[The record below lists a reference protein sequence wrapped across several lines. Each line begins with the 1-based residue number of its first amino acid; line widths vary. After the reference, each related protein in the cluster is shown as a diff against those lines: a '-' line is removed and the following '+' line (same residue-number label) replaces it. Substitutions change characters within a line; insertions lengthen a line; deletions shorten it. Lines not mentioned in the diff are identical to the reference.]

1 MVTYYSFFI
10 LTILYNFYLILKS
23 NKMLKEISE
32 EIEIDLNNEYYYL
45 KFYPILLSITFI
57 PVIIYRIL
65 VYWIEQRIYWFAFI
79 QITLDSL
86 RSILI
91 ILCFA
96 YTNNIKKAIK
106 NVLSIDSGSESTIED
121 NCEMEKYHR
130 SLLMKNNSGQKSKK
144 EIRLSNE
151 TFISNI
157 DDSF

>member
-1 MVTYYSFFI
+1 
-10 LTILYNFYLILKS
+10 
-23 NKMLKEISE
+23 MLKEISE

-45 KFYPILLSITFI
+45 KYYPILLSITFI